1 MRALAMLSAVVL
13 TVLTLSVHAAEK
25 MPYMPLVAGPAAEPV
40 GWDEFCANNP
50 NECAP
55 STGPGFVTLTVDK
68 LRELRIIN
76 TSVNSRYLPLINR
89 GGMDFPK
96 DGAANCVGYARQKR
110 LELMALGW
118 SADVLLLTN
127 VTTLYERST
136 DHMVLTVR
144 TNKGD
149 FILDNATHRGEVV
162 LWSRTRYRFV
172 SRQAG
177 TREGWVKINDPNP
190 LARLKMTVSY
200 HR

>member
-40 GWDEFCANNP
+40 GWDEFCANTP

-55 STGPGFVTLTVDK
+55 SMGPGFVTLTVDK

-110 LELMALGW
+110 LELMARGW
-118 SADVLLLTN
+118 PAEALLLTN
-127 VTTLYERST
+127 TKSLYERST

-162 LWSRTRYRFV
+162 LWSKTRYRYI

-177 TREGWVKINDPNP
+177 TKEGWVKIHDPYP
-190 LARLKMTVSY
+190 HARQKTALSTN
-200 HR
+200 